1 VQDAA
6 EILGAQVLLKRK
18 SRQFS
23 GRRGRA
29 AKTNSW
35 VKSR

>member
-23 GRRGRA
+23 GRHGRA
-29 AKTNSW
+29 AKTNS
-35 VKSR
+35 